1 MVSNGTTSPGIPTT
15 RVIIDTD
22 PGIDD
27 AAAILMGLGSPELR
41 VEALTTVFG
50 NASVAQSTVNALRIL
65 EAAGRTDIPVYQGVG
80 RCYNF
85 MEPTYAAQVH

>member
-1 MVSNGTTSPGIPTT
+1 MVSSGTTLPSVQAT
-15 RVIIDTD
+15 RVIIDTN

-50 NASVAQSTVNALRIL
+50 NASVTHSTVNTAAARLAGGHRGHAAL
-65 EAAGRTDIPVYQGVG
+65 TDADPVPPGKL
-80 RCYNF
+80 
-85 MEPTYAAQVH
+85 

>member
-1 MVSNGTTSPGIPTT
+1 MVSSGTTFPGVQDT

-41 VEALTTVFG
+41 VETLTTVFG
-50 NASVAQSTVNALRIL
+50 NATIAQSIQRS
-65 EAAGRTDIPVYQGVG
+65 G
-80 RCYNF
+80 
-85 MEPTYAAQVH
+85 

>member
-1 MVSNGTTSPGIPTT
+1 MVANGSIFPRVPAT

-27 AAAILMGLGSPELR
+27 VAAILMGFGSQELR

-50 NASVAQSTVNALRIL
+50 NAAVTQTTLNALRLL
-65 EAAGRTDIPVYQGVG
+65 EAAGRMDIRVANL
-80 RCYNF
+80 CC
-85 MEPTYAAQVH
+85 